1 MSKSLTYWISRS
13 TDSALSRSSRLCS
26 SSPWSSSSSMSSSA
40 LLRSRYLQFTKYKG
54 QLAPTV
60 ALEPPPLS
68 LIMSLSQCPSPPQVA
83 VANPILHPQHPI
95 YLCRSYHD
103 LSGSLSYSRLA
114 VQYQFSLR
122 DRDSYCHEFN
132 MDMFSQPHPSS
143 ARFPDMHLWTSK
155 IAGPI
160 RRVQISHFINTFIS
174 EQFW

>member
-1 MSKSLTYWISRS
+1 MFLQPMKLLLQYVQLCPLTQSIPAVYKIPG
-13 TDSALSRSSRLCS
+13 SACTYCS
-26 SSPWSSSSSMSSSA
+26 VGA
-40 LLRSRYLQFTKYKG
+40 
-54 QLAPTV
+54 
-60 ALEPPPLS
+60 PPPLS
-68 LIMSLSQCPSPPQVA
+68 LSMSLSQCPSPPQVA

-143 ARFPDMHLWTSK
+143 ARFPDMHL
-155 IAGPI
+155 
-160 RRVQISHFINTFIS
+160 
-174 EQFW
+174 